1 METVDMYTR
10 YLDVDCGHPGD
21 CACVTQFQ
29 CLGCLSPWRWWTFD
43 FRYRFW
49 GVLLPWELW
58 TCDSRYRV

>member
-49 GVLLPWELW
+49 GVLSPGGLW